1 MNVTTMINWYEDEK
15 KVMELA
21 EFLVQSEEISSTEE
35 LLEYFKRPERYTEVW
50 NIYEKEILGTRSISR
65 GLLKK
70 EPSCALKKSPVSSVV
85 LVEPCACLGK

>member
-1 MNVTTMINWYEDEK
+1 MVNWYEDEK

-21 EFLVQSEEISSTEE
+21 EFLVQSEEITSVDE
-35 LLEYFKRPERYTEVW
+35 LLGYFKQPERYEEVW
-50 NIYEKEILGTRSISR
+50 NIYEKEILGGKSITP

-85 LVEPCACLGK
+85 LVEPCSCLSK